1 MKVLRKLVQD
11 GSVAVLFSPDYG
23 AGWYSWN
30 TEYPEIL
37 FDPAMV
43 KLVQEKKFDELETY
57 VILKYPE
64 ITRFGM
70 RDLEVEWIPEGRKF
84 RIAEYDGKEW
94 VEYEDDIEWVTA

>member
-11 GSVAVLFSPDYG
+11 GSVAVLVSPDYG

-64 ITRFGM
+64 ITRLGM
-70 RDLEVEWIPEGRKF
+70 HDLEVEWIPKGRKF
-84 RIAEYDGKEW
+84 HVAEYDGKEW
-94 VEYEDDIEWVTA
+94 IEYEDDIEWVTA